1 MRDDEPV
8 PVTGA
13 APAGR
18 RRALVPLVL
27 ATALLTSSCGLSL
40 HELPLGGEGD
50 GPRVTAVFSDVSN
63 LPVGGVV
70 RIGQATVGR
79 VHDLSTKDFKAFVR
93 LDLAPGLRL
102 PEDTA
107 ARLEL
112 TAALGEQFVVLEP
125 PVAPASPDLL
135 ADGDTIP
142 LARTAR
148 GPDLENTLAA
158 LGTVLG
164 GSGLDQ
170 ARTVVTELNT
180 ALGGREQK
188 VRDLLHRL
196 DALLSEVDSN
206 RAEFDAAIDSLHR
219 LSAATAADTPLLE
232 RSLREITPA
241 IDVLLSQ
248 REQFERLLTGVTALG
263 RSADGVVREAGPAFT
278 AQLDELRPVLD
289 SLAGFNGDLAS
300 TLTELRTFQV
310 KLGGAIP
317 GDYLN
322 LDGTLDVSGTLLP
335 LLTGQN
341 PPLPT
346 GAPEQPVTPPGSAA
360 ELLTGGTR

>member
-1 MRDDEPV
+1 MR
-8 PVTGA
+8 TFK
-13 APAGR
+13 
-18 RRALVPLVL
+18 LLPLVL
-27 ATALLTSSCGLSL
+27 GIAVLTSSCGLSL
-40 HELPLGGEGD
+40 HELPSGGASG

-63 LPVGGVV
+63 LPVGGAV

-79 VHDLSTKDFKAFVR
+79 VRELSTKDFKAVAR
-93 LDLAPGLRL
+93 LDLNPGLRL
-102 PEDTA
+102 PKDTA

-125 PVAPASPDLL
+125 PAQPGSPEVLS
-135 ADGDTIP
+135 DGDTIP
-142 LARTAR
+142 LSRTSR

-196 DALLSEVDSN
+196 DALLSEVDAN
-206 RAEFDAAIDSLHR
+206 RAEFDATIDALHR
-219 LSAATAADTPLLE
+219 LSADTAADTPLLE
-232 RSLREITPA
+232 ASLRDITPA
-241 IDVLLSQ
+241 VDVLLSQ
-248 REQFERLLTGVTALG
+248 RDQFDRLLTGVTELG
-263 RSADGVVREAGPAFT
+263 RSADGVVQEAGPAFT
-278 AQLDELRPVLD
+278 AQLNELRPVLD

-310 KLGGAIP
+310 KLGSAIP

-341 PPLPT
+341 PPLPYGSPDQEAT
-346 GAPEQPVTPPGSAA
+346 PSADLAPFTRPTPPGSAA